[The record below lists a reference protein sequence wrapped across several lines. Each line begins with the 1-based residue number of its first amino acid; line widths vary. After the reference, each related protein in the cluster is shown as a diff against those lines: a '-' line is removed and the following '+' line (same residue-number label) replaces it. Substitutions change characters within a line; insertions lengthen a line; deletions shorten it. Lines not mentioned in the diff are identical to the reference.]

1 MTQREEWSGSRS
13 RLSSLFHG
21 KKKYLTLNLNSNSKE
36 KEDDL
41 EEEGVEV

>member
-1 MTQREEWSGSRS
+1 MEWVKIKMK
-13 RLSSLFHG
+13 FFVQWE
-21 KKKYLTLNLNSNSKE
+21 KKYLTLNLNSNSKE